1 MLGGG
6 GLLLEVFRQLLP
18 DTELKVR
25 FRPAPQHPVVEAT
38 ARVRYF
44 LPGEGTGVEFTEIS
58 PEDRQI
64 ILEVIFQRMSYRR
77 RHPRKKFVTQI
88 GYEDGTFL
96 GSSRDISA
104 GGMFIE
110 TKQPF
115 PEGAVFDFQFQLD
128 DGGPLIQ
135 VEAAVRYAIRNLC
148 MGIEFVNLTPMD
160 RKRIEAY
167 VAKSDSGG

>member
-6 GLLLEVFRQLLP
+6 GLLLDVFRQMAP

-25 FRPAPQHPVVEAT
+25 FRLAPQHPVVEAT

-58 PEDRQI
+58 PEDRQS
-64 ILEVIFQRMSYRR
+64 ILEVIFRRLSYKR

-88 GYEDGTFL
+88 EFEEGSFL
-96 GSSRDISA
+96 GSSRDISV

-110 TKQPF
+110 TKTPL
-115 PEGAVFDFQFQLD
+115 PEGSVVKVRFPLN
-128 DGGPLIQ
+128 DGGPVIV
-135 VEAAVRYAIRNLC
+135 VEAEVRYAIRNLC
-148 MGIEFVNLTPMD
+148 MGIEFFNLTPMD
-160 RKRIEAY
+160 RNRIEAY
-167 VAKSDSGG
+167 IAKSDSGA

>member
-64 ILEVIFQRMSYRR
+64 ILEVIFQRMGYRR
-77 RHPRKKFVTQI
+77 RHARKKFVTQI

-96 GSSRDISA
+96 GSSRDISV

-135 VEAAVRYAIRNLC
+135 VEAVVRYAIRNLC
-148 MGIEFVNLTPMD
+148 MGIEFENLTPGD
-160 RKRIEAY
+160 RARIEAY
-167 VAKSDSGG
+167 VGKTERAA